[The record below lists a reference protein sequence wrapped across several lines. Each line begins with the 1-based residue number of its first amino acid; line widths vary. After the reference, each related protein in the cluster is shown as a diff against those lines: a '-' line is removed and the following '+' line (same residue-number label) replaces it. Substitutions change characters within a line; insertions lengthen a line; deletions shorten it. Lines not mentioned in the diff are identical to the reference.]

1 MPDPRD
7 LHAVERDAREVAE
20 RALRE
25 DGIRDVT
32 SLATVAERQNGIAVI
47 EARAAMVFAGRRYA
61 DAVVAACG
69 LAPIEWQVHDGE
81 PIDGPRAVATVR
93 GDLRAILRAERPLL
107 NLLQRASGI
116 ATMTRKAVDA
126 TAGTGCVVLHT
137 RKTTPGL
144 RTFEVRAVLDGG
156 GGLHRVDLAHAVMVK
171 DNHWQALRA
180 QGRTLASGLN
190 AARAMGVAELQVEVE
205 SLAQVMEACEAG
217 ATRLLVDNQTPET
230 LAEWAARARAARPAI
245 QIEATGGITLETLR
259 SYALAG
265 ADFISTGMLTH
276 SVVSADLGVELG
288 LDG

>member
-7 LHAVERDAREVAE
+7 LHAVERNARELAE

-32 SLATVAERQNGIAVI
+32 SLATVAERQNGVAVI

-61 DAVVAACG
+61 DAVIAACG

-81 PIDGPRAVATVR
+81 PVDGPRAVAIVR

-180 QGRTLASGLN
+180 QGRTLASGRN
-190 AARAMGVAELQVEVE
+190 AARARGVAELQVEVE

-217 ATRLLVDNQTPET
+217 ATRLAASRATRSGATRWRVPTSSAPECSPT
-230 LAEWAARARAARPAI
+230 R
-245 QIEATGGITLETLR
+245 
-259 SYALAG
+259 
-265 ADFISTGMLTH
+265 
-276 SVVSADLGVELG
+276 
-288 LDG
+288 